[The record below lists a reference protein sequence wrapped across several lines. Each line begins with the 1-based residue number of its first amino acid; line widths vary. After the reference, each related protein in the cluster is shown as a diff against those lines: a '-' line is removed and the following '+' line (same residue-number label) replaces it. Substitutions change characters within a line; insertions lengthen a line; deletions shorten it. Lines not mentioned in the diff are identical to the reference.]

1 MEKIIKLRKLFKIF
15 NLDGYIIPKN
25 NNFFGEYVSDA
36 EDNLKY
42 ISNFTG
48 SAGFAVILKN
58 KNYIFVDG
66 RYTIQSSIQCG
77 NQFKICT
84 IPQKYP
90 FDIFKKEKNLNLGF
104 DPKLHTENSLNR
116 LFGNS
121 FINLKPINEN
131 LIDLTWKREKN
142 TNIKP
147 FYLIEDKDAG
157 LKVDHKLTKL
167 VKLIK
172 FNKVNYLFTTAS
184 ENVAWLLNTRGQDTD
199 YSPLPNSHAVID
211 ENGKIF
217 LFCNLKKINKSF
229 KTKIN
234 KNVKIY
240 DFNLLPNFFS
250 NLSNKKILIDT
261 LTCSIFYKSIIRK
274 NNLITEKQD
283 PIYYLKSLKNK
294 TEIKNSIISHIYD
307 GAALTKFIF
316 WLKNSFRTKKI
327 NEISAQE
334 KLLEFRKKNKSFH
347 DLSFP
352 TISGAGPNSAIIH
365 YKADKKNNRVLKQ
378 GDVYLVDSGGQYL
391 YGTTDVTRT
400 LSLDV
405 QNNKIKDIFTRV
417 LKGHIAVAS
426 FKLNKNSYGDKID
439 QSARK
444 FLRDINLDYPHGTG
458 HGVGYFSNVHEGP
471 QAISRGN
478 KVKFK
483 EGMITSNEP
492 GYYKKNHFG
501 IRIENLVYVKKTRDK
516 LKFEDLTLVP
526 IDKTLIEKKLLTSF
540 EKNWLNKYH
549 QKVFNKLKKFMNK
562 FELTQLKQACSN
574 I

>member
-1 MEKIIKLRKLFKIF
+1 MEKIIRLRKLFKTF

-25 NNFFGEYVSDA
+25 NNFFGEYVSDS

-48 SAGFAVILKN
+48 SAGFA
-58 KNYIFVDG
+58 DG
-66 RYTIQSSIQCG
+66 RYTTQEGIQCG
-77 NQFKICT
+77 SEFQICKI
-84 IPQKYP
+84 PNKYP
-90 FDIFKKEKNLNLGF
+90 FNTFKKKLNLGF

-116 LFGNS
+116 LFVNA
-121 FINLKPINEN
+121 FIKLKPVKEN
-131 LIDLTWKREKN
+131 LIDVLWKRKKN
-142 TNIKP
+142 LNIRP
-147 FYLIEDKDAG
+147 FYLIKDKDAG
-157 LKVDHKLTKL
+157 LTFEKKIASL
-167 VKLIK
+167 VKQIK
-172 FNKVNYLFTTAS
+172 LNKINYLFSTAS
-184 ENVAWLLNTRGQDTD
+184 ENIAWLLNIRGHDTN

-211 ENGKIF
+211 KMGKVF
-217 LFCNLKKINKSF
+217 LFCDLKKINKSI
-229 KTKIN
+229 KAKIN
-234 KNVKIY
+234 KKITIH
-240 DFNLLPNFFS
+240 DFNLLPHFFL
-250 NLSNKKILIDT
+250 NLFNKNILIDT
-261 LTCSIFYKSIIRK
+261 LTCSFFYKSIIKK
-274 NNLITEKQD
+274 NNTILEKQD

-294 TEIKNSIISHIYD
+294 IEIKNSIRSHIYD

-316 WLKNSFRTKKI
+316 WLKNSFKTKKI
-327 NEISAQE
+327 SEISAQE
-334 KLLEFRKKNKSFH
+334 KLLKFRKKNKSFYN
-347 DLSFP
+347 LSFP

-365 YKADKKNNRVLKQ
+365 YKADKKSNRLLKK
-378 GDVYLVDSGGQYL
+378 GDVYLVDSGGQYF

-405 QNNKIKDIFTRV
+405 QSLKIKEIYTRV

-426 FKLNKNSYGDKID
+426 YKLNKNSYGDKID

-444 FLRDINLDYPHGTG
+444 FLKDINLDYPHGTG

-478 KVKFK
+478 RVRFK

-501 IRIENLVYVKKTRDK
+501 IRIENLVYVKKVK
-516 LKFEDLTLVP
+516 NELKFKDLTLVP

-540 EKNWLNKYH
+540 EKNWLNNYH
-549 QKVFNKLKKFMNK
+549 QRVFTCLKSFMNK
-562 FELTQLKQACSN
+562 FELAQLKQACSN

>member
-1 MEKIIKLRKLFKIF
+1 MEKIIKLKKLFKTF

-25 NNFFGEYVSDA
+25 NNFFGEYVSDS

-48 SAGFAVILKN
+48 SAGFAIILKD
-58 KNYIFVDG
+58 KNYMFVDG
-66 RYTIQSSIQCG
+66 RYTIQASIQCG
-77 NQFKICT
+77 NNFKICT
-84 IPQKYP
+84 IPKDYP
-90 FDIFKKEKNLNLGF
+90 FSIFKKRKLNLGF

-116 LFGNS
+116 LFDKT
-121 FINLKPINEN
+121 FTKLRPINKN
-131 LIDLTWKREKN
+131 FIDILWKRKKN
-142 TNIKP
+142 LNINP
-147 FYLIEDKDAG
+147 FYLIEDIDAG
-157 LKVDHKLTKL
+157 LKVKQKLTKL

-172 FNKVNYLFTTAS
+172 SNKANYLFTTAP
-184 ENVAWLLNTRGQDTD
+184 ENVAWLLNIRGRDTD
-199 YSPLPNSHAVID
+199 YSPLPNSHAIIN
-211 ENGKIF
+211 ENGKVS

-229 KTKIN
+229 KAKIN
-234 KNVKIY
+234 KDVEIY
-240 DFNLLPNFFS
+240 DFNLLESFFS

-261 LTCSIFYKSIIRK
+261 LTCSFFYKSIIEK
-274 NNLITEKQD
+274 SNLIIEKQD
-283 PIYYLKSLKNK
+283 FIYYLKCLKNK
-294 TEIKNSIISHIYD
+294 TEIKNSVKTHIYD

-316 WLKNSFRTKKI
+316 WLKNSFRKKKI
-327 NEISAQE
+327 SEITAQE

-352 TISGAGPNSAIIH
+352 TISGTGPNSAIIH
-365 YKADKKNNRVLKQ
+365 YKANKKSNRLLKK

-405 QNNKIKDIFTRV
+405 QNHKIKEIFTRV

-426 FKLNKNSYGDKID
+426 FKLNKNSYGDRID

-444 FLRDINLDYPHGTG
+444 FLKDVNLDYPHGTG

-478 KVKFK
+478 RVKFK

-492 GYYKKNHFG
+492 GYYKKNQFG
-501 IRIENLVYVKKTRDK
+501 IRIENLLYVKKIRNK
-516 LKFEDLTLVP
+516 LKFENLTLVP

-540 EKNWLNKYH
+540 EKDWLNEYH
-549 QKVFNKLKKFMNK
+549 QKVFNFLKGFMNRL
-562 FELTQLKQACSN
+562 ELLQLKQACSN

>member
-1 MEKIIKLRKLFKIF
+1 MEKIIKLRKLFKTF

-25 NNFFGEYVSDA
+25 NNFFGEYVSA
-36 EDNLKY
+36 SEDNLKY

-48 SAGFAVILKN
+48 SAGFAVVLKK
-58 KNYIFVDG
+58 KNYMFVDG
-66 RYTIQSSIQCG
+66 RYSIQADIQCG
-77 NQFKICT
+77 EHFQICT
-84 IPQKYP
+84 IPKKYP
-90 FDIFKKEKNLNLGF
+90 FNIFKNKNLNLGF

-116 LFGNS
+116 LFGKN
-121 FINLKPINEN
+121 FTKLKAVNEN
-131 LIDLTWKREKN
+131 LIDLLWKREKN
-142 TNIKP
+142 SNINF
-147 FYLIEDKDAG
+147 FYSVKNKDAG
-157 LKVDHKLTKL
+157 LTVEQKLAML
-167 VKLIK
+167 VKKIK
-172 FNKVNYLFTTAS
+172 LNKVNYLFTTAS
-184 ENVAWLLNTRGQDTD
+184 ENIAWLLNIRGKDTS
-199 YSPLPNSHAVID
+199 YSPLPNAHAIID
-211 ENGKIF
+211 KTGKVS
-217 LFCNLKKINKSF
+217 LFCNLKKINKYF
-229 KTKIN
+229 KNNIN
-234 KNVKIY
+234 KNVEIY
-240 DFNLLPNFFS
+240 DFNFLPNFIL
-250 NLSNKKILIDT
+250 NLSDKKILIDV
-261 LTCSIFYKSIIRK
+261 LTCSIFYKTIIKK
-274 NNLITEKQD
+274 NNLILEKQD

-294 TEIKNSIISHIYD
+294 TEIKNSVKSHIYD

-316 WLKNSFRTKKI
+316 WLKNNFRTKKI
-327 NEISAQE
+327 TEILAQD
-334 KLLEFRKKNKSFH
+334 KLLEFRKKNKTFH
-347 DLSFP
+347 SLSFP
-352 TISGAGPNSAIIH
+352 TISGSGPNSAIIH
-365 YKADKKNNRVLKQ
+365 YKADKKSNRLLRK

-405 QNNKIKDIFTRV
+405 FDNKIRDIFTRV

-444 FLRDINLDYPHGTG
+444 FLKDINLDYPHGTG

-478 KVKFK
+478 KIAFK

-501 IRIENLVYVKKTRDK
+501 IRIENLVYVKKTKNK

-526 IDKTLIEKKLLTSF
+526 IDKTLIVKKLLSSF
-540 EKNWLNKYH
+540 EKDWLNKYH
-549 QKVFNKLKKFMNK
+549 QRVFIHLKKFMNK

>member
-1 MEKIIKLRKLFKIF
+1 MKQIIDLRKLFKTF

-25 NNFFGEYVSDA
+25 NNFFGEYVTA
-36 EDNLKY
+36 VEDNLKY

-66 RYTIQSSIQCG
+66 RYTIQAEIQCG
-77 NQFKICT
+77 KEFQICN
-84 IPQKYP
+84 IPKEYP
-90 FDIFKKEKNLNLGF
+90 FNVFKNKNLNLGF
-104 DPKLHTENSLNR
+104 DPKLHTENTLNR
-116 LFGNS
+116 LFGNT
-121 FINLKPINEN
+121 FIKLRPVNEN
-131 LIDLTWKREKN
+131 LIDLIWNRDKN
-142 TNIKP
+142 LNIKP
-147 FYLIEDKDAG
+147 FYLINKKDAG
-157 LKVDHKLTKL
+157 FKVEKKLANL
-167 VKLIK
+167 INLIK
-172 FNKVNYLFTTAS
+172 LNKVNYLFITAS
-184 ENVAWLLNTRGQDTD
+184 ENIAWLLNIRGQDTR
-199 YSPLPNSHAVID
+199 YSPLPNSHAVVD
-211 ENGKIF
+211 ENGKVL
-217 LFCNLKKINKSF
+217 LFCNLKKINNSF
-229 KTKIN
+229 KYQIN

-240 DFNLLPNFFS
+240 DFNLLPNFFL
-250 NLSNKKILIDT
+250 NLTKKDILIDT
-261 LTCSIFYKSIIRK
+261 STCSFFYKSIIK
-274 NNLITEKQD
+274 ENNSILEKQD
-283 PIYYLKSLKNK
+283 PIYNLKSIKNK
-294 TEIKNSIISHIYD
+294 TEIQNSIKSHIYD

-316 WLKNSFRTKKI
+316 WIKNNFKTKKI
-327 NEISAQE
+327 SEISAQE
-334 KLLEFRKKNKSFH
+334 KLLEFRRKNKSFH

-352 TISGAGPNSAIIH
+352 TISGSGPNSAIIH
-365 YKADKKNNRVLKQ
+365 YKVDKKSNRLLKK

-405 QNNKIKDIFTRV
+405 KNHKIKEIYTRV

-426 FKLNKNSYGDKID
+426 YKLNKNSYGDKID

-444 FLRDINLDYPHGTG
+444 FLKDINLDYPHGTG
-458 HGVGYFSNVHEGP
+458 HGVGYFLNVHEGP

-501 IRIENLVYVKKTRDK
+501 IRIENLIYVKKEKAK

-526 IDKTLIEKKLLTSF
+526 IDKTLIEKKLLNSF
-540 EKNWLNKYH
+540 ERNWLNKYH
-549 QKVFNKLKKFMNK
+549 QRVFEALKKFMNR
-562 FELTQLKQACSN
+562 FELTQLKEACSN

>member
-1 MEKIIKLRKLFKIF
+1 MEKIIKLRKLFKTL
-15 NLDGYIIPKN
+15 NLDGYIVPKN
-25 NNFFGEYVSDA
+25 NNFFGEYVPTS

-58 KNYIFVDG
+58 KNYMFVDG
-66 RYTIQSSIQCG
+66 RYTIQASIQCG
-77 NQFKICT
+77 NKFKICT
-84 IPQKYP
+84 IPEEYP
-90 FDIFKKEKNLNLGF
+90 LDIFKKKKLNLGF

-121 FINLKPINEN
+121 FIKLKPINKN
-131 LIDLTWKREKN
+131 LIDLAWKKKKDL
-142 TNIKP
+142 NIKP
-147 FYLIEDKDAG
+147 FYLIRDKDAG
-157 LKVDHKLTKL
+157 LKVNQKLTKL

-172 FNKVNYLFTTAS
+172 LNKVNYLFTTAP
-184 ENVAWLLNTRGQDTD
+184 ENVAWLLNARGQDTD

-211 ENGKIF
+211 ENGKIL
-217 LFCNLKKINKSF
+217 LFCNLRKINKSF
-229 KTKIN
+229 KAKIN
-234 KNVKIY
+234 DNVKIY
-240 DFNLLPNFFS
+240 DFNLLPNFFL
-250 NLSNKKILIDT
+250 NLSHKNILVDS
-261 LTCSIFYKSIIRK
+261 LTCSFFYKSVIKK
-274 NNLITEKQD
+274 NNLIIEKQD

-294 TEIKNSIISHIYD
+294 TEIKNSIKSHIYD
-307 GAALTKFIF
+307 GAALTRFIF
-316 WLKNSFRTKKI
+316 WLKNNFKTKKI
-327 NEISAQE
+327 SEISAQE

-365 YKADKKNNRVLKQ
+365 YKADKKSNRLLKK

-405 QNNKIKDIFTRV
+405 QNNEIKDIFTRV

-426 FKLNKNSYGDKID
+426 FKLNKNSHGDKID

-458 HGVGYFSNVHEGP
+458 HGVGYFLNVHEGP
-471 QAISRGN
+471 QAISKGN

-501 IRIENLVYVKKTRDK
+501 IRIENLVYVKKTRNK

-549 QKVFNKLKKFMNK
+549 QKVFVRLKKFMNK
-562 FELTQLKQACSN
+562 LELTQLKQACSN
-574 I
+574 IQ

>member
-1 MEKIIKLRKLFKIF
+1 MKQIIDLRKLFKTF

-25 NNFFGEYVSDA
+25 NNFFGEYVTA
-36 EDNLKY
+36 VEDNLKY

-66 RYTIQSSIQCG
+66 RYTIQAEIQCG
-77 NQFKICT
+77 KEFQICN
-84 IPQKYP
+84 IPKEYP
-90 FDIFKKEKNLNLGF
+90 FNVFKNKNLNLGF
-104 DPKLHTENSLNR
+104 DPKLHTENTLNR
-116 LFGNS
+116 LFGNT
-121 FINLKPINEN
+121 FIKLRPVNEN
-131 LIDLTWKREKN
+131 LVDLIWNRDKN
-142 TNIKP
+142 LNIKP
-147 FYLIEDKDAG
+147 FYLINKKDAG
-157 LKVDHKLTKL
+157 FKVEKKLANL
-167 VKLIK
+167 INLIK
-172 FNKVNYLFTTAS
+172 LNKVNYLFITAS
-184 ENVAWLLNTRGQDTD
+184 ENIAWLLNIRGQDTR
-199 YSPLPNSHAVID
+199 YSPLPNSHAVVD
-211 ENGKIF
+211 ENGKVL
-217 LFCNLKKINKSF
+217 LFCNLKKINNSF
-229 KTKIN
+229 KYQIN

-240 DFNLLPNFFS
+240 DFNLLPNFFL
-250 NLSNKKILIDT
+250 NLTKKNILIDT
-261 LTCSIFYKSIIRK
+261 STCSFFYKSIIK
-274 NNLITEKQD
+274 ENNSILEKQD
-283 PIYYLKSLKNK
+283 PIYNLKSIKNK
-294 TEIKNSIISHIYD
+294 TEIQNSIKSHIYD

-316 WLKNSFRTKKI
+316 WIKNNFKTKKI
-327 NEISAQE
+327 SEISAQE
-334 KLLEFRKKNKSFH
+334 KLLEFRRKNKSFH

-352 TISGAGPNSAIIH
+352 TISGSGPNSAIIH
-365 YKADKKNNRVLKQ
+365 YKVDKKSNRLLKK

-405 QNNKIKDIFTRV
+405 KNHKIKEIYTRV

-426 FKLNKNSYGDKID
+426 YKLNKNSYGDKID

-444 FLRDINLDYPHGTG
+444 FLKDINLDYPHGTG
-458 HGVGYFSNVHEGP
+458 HGVGYFLNVHEGP

-501 IRIENLVYVKKTRDK
+501 IRIENLIYVKKEKAK

-526 IDKTLIEKKLLTSF
+526 IDKTLIEKKLLNSF
-540 EKNWLNKYH
+540 ERNWLNKYH
-549 QKVFNKLKKFMNK
+549 QRVFEALKKFMNR
-562 FELTQLKQACSN
+562 FELTQLKEACSN